1 MQESISAEE
10 ALVEA
15 IEQMILERINV
26 HGAGHSEAVDNAYSE
41 FDCAFAQLKATFTAE
56 QRQLF
61 ISCENAISSVTG
73 EIMNYYYRAGF
84 ADAVII
90 MNGGKKNAD

>member
-1 MQESISAEE
+1 MQEPISAEE
-10 ALVEA
+10 TLEEA

-26 HGAGHSEAVDNAYSE
+26 HGAGHSKAVDDAYSG
-41 FDCAFAQLKATFTAE
+41 FDSAFAQLQVTFTPE
-56 QRQLF
+56 QEQLF

-73 EIMNYYYRAGF
+73 EIMNYYYRVGF
-84 ADAVII
+84 ADAVAI